1 MSSQDLGIG
10 EQAISKAAE
19 AAIKSQMD
27 EAEDL
32 SVEIHTDPMKL
43 AQGQVDKVTVEGKGL
58 VVKNDLRTEE
68 ISLEANSVDISMTK
82 AVFGEIE
89 LDRPAD
95 AEARVVLKAEDIQ
108 NAFNSGYVK
117 KKLRGQKIELSS
129 GEKLT
134 TDASNVKFSIPEAGK
149 ITVEADVMLIE
160 KVETHHVAF
169 SAKPKLIEDG
179 NVLTLEDI
187 QYDEATNDM
196 PELTRSLIDST
207 KELLDLRN
215 FEIGDMALKF
225 NQLDIQP
232 GKMIIQA
239 DATVSSL

>member
-32 SVEIHTDPMKL
+32 NVEIHTDPLKL
-43 AQGQVDKVTVEGKGL
+43 SQGQVDKVTVEGKGL
-58 VVKNDLRTEE
+58 VVQNDLRTEE
-68 ISLEANSVDISMTK
+68 VTLEANSVDISMTK
-82 AVFGEIE
+82 AIFGQIE
-89 LDRPAD
+89 LDQPAD

-108 NAFNSGYVK
+108 SAFNSGYVK
-117 KKLRGQKIELSS
+117 KKLRGQKIDLPS
-129 GEKLT
+129 GERVT
-134 TDASNVKFSIPEAGK
+134 TDASNVKFTIPEAGM
-149 ITVEADVMLIE
+149 ISVEADVMVME

-179 NVLTLEDI
+179 NALALEDI
-187 QYDEATNDM
+187 QYDDAANDM
-196 PELTRSLIDST
+196 PELTQSLIDNT

-225 NQLDIQP
+225 DRLDVQP

-239 DATVSSL
+239 QAIVSSL